1 MPLRASRT
9 LKSVRRHPT
18 SSRAPRGACGGR
30 DQRGLERLRGT
41 KSQRR
46 EDGDFAGARDSET
59 GGQRLCGGQRL
70 RDGRTETLRGPE
82 TQRRE
87 DRDFAGARGSETGG
101 QRLCGGQRLRERQR
115 KVHFGDVVLGEPL
128 CPSSCL
134 RPPDYDE
141 RSHLHDAFTQMTH
154 SLQEVAA
161 AQGSFRVAFPHAA
174 EKMQK
179 VILQLKE
186 VQACI
191 RPCGL
196 QEVARRFRCRGCYST
211 VCDLPLDCPVQDL
224 TVTRG
229 HQAMFFCTVN
239 FQLPKEEITYS
250 WKFAG
255 GGLRTQDLSYF
266 REIPRARGYLARIRP
281 VQPTHRGTFSCV
293 ITHDQRPL
301 ARLYFFLN
309 GPPPRGETELQVSFR
324 EVLRW
329 TPREGEMVEPWTPS
343 LGELLARPEALTPGN
358 QCLLAA
364 AVGLASASATVLA
377 WMFFRWYCSGD

>member
-1 MPLRASRT
+1 MALLAAGSAVPSALVALTVFRASAWAC
-9 LKSVRRHPT
+9 LLCFT
-18 SSRAPRGACGGR
+18 SYNERLQICQIFA
-30 DQRGLERLRGT
+30 GLESPDLGKCEEALT
-41 KSQRR
+41 DAFKGLQ
-46 EDGDFAGARDSET
+46 D
-59 GGQRLCGGQRL
+59 
-70 RDGRTETLRGPE
+70 TEIN
-82 TQRRE
+82 
-87 DRDFAGARGSETGG
+87 
-101 QRLCGGQRLRERQR
+101 
-115 KVHFGDVVLGEPL
+115 
-128 CPSSCL
+128 
-134 RPPDYDE
+134 YDE

-179 VILQLKE
+179 VISQLKE

-224 TVTRG
+224 TVTWG

-309 GPPPRGETELQVSFR
+309 VTGPPPRGETELQVSFR

-329 TPREGEMVEPWTPS
+329 TPREGEMIEPWTPS

-364 AVGLASASATVLA
+364 AVALASASATVLA